1 MIRNPT
7 PRIVSLITSALLSV
21 CIGVFALVA
30 TNFNWGD
37 SILIF
42 ISSLVLSYLLIFY
55 ALEFFIYRKIKLI
68 YKTIHSLKTQKYTGV
83 NNIFKESDR
92 DSDPIE
98 EVNQEVITWARDKKD
113 EIEQLKKLADFRKE
127 FIGNVSHELKTPIFN
142 IQGYIHTLI
151 DGALEDPE
159 VNMKF
164 LKKAARSADR
174 LCDLVED
181 LISISQLEAGELH
194 MEYERFDINALVK
207 DVYEQLEYR
216 SKERGITLTIKDG
229 CNQPFYVYADKY
241 RIRQVIV
248 NLVVNSVKYGKEM
261 GVTTAAY
268 YDMDENILIEV
279 SDNGDGIDQ
288 EHLPRLFERFYRVD
302 KSRSR
307 DAGGTGLGLAIVKHI
322 IEAHQQTINVRS
334 TVGVG
339 STFAFTLKKAQPA
352 DKIATFMF

>member
-7 PRIVSLITSALLSV
+7 PRVVSLITSALLSF
-21 CIGVFALVA
+21 CIGIIALVV
-30 TNFNWGD
+30 THMNWVD
-37 SILIF
+37 TFFIF
-42 ISSLVLSYLLIFY
+42 SASWLLSFFLVYY

-68 YKTIHSLKTQKYTGV
+68 YKTIHSLKTQRYSGV
-83 NNIFKESDR
+83 NALLKKIDHN
-92 DSDPIE
+92 SDPIS
-98 EVNQEVITWARDKKD
+98 EVNQEVITWARDKKE
-113 EIEQLKKLADFRKE
+113 EIDQLKKLADFRKE

-164 LKKAARSADR
+164 LRKAARGADR

-181 LISISQLEAGELH
+181 LISISQLEAGELQ
-194 MEYERFDINALVK
+194 MEYERFDINSLVK

-216 SKERGITLTIKDG
+216 SKEKGITLAIKDG
-229 CNQPFYVYADKY
+229 CNVPFYVYADKY

-248 NLVVNSVKYGKEM
+248 NLVVNSIKYGREM

-268 YDMDENILIEV
+268 YDMDENILIEIT
-279 SDNGDGIDQ
+279 DNGDGIEQ

-322 IEAHQQTINVRS
+322 LEAHKQGINVRS

-339 STFAFTLKKAQPA
+339 STFSFTLKKAQA
-352 DKIATFMF
+352 AERMLTLMW

>member
-7 PRIVSLITSALLSV
+7 PRLVSLITSSILSVIIGLVALLATGYNL
-21 CIGVFALVA
+21 IDTLIIFGV
-30 TNFNWGD
+30 TNVVSF
-37 SILIF
+37 F
-42 ISSLVLSYLLIFY
+42 FIFY

-68 YKTIHSLKTQKYTGV
+68 YKTIHSLKTQRYSSV
-83 NNIFKESDR
+83 NSLFKKFDW
-92 DSDPIE
+92 DSDPIS
-98 EVNQEVITWARDKKD
+98 EVNQEVITWAKDKKE
-113 EIEQLKKLADFRKE
+113 EIDHLKKLADFRKE

-151 DGALEDPE
+151 DGALEDPD
-159 VNMKF
+159 VNIRF
-164 LKKAARSADR
+164 LKKASRSADR

-181 LISISQLEAGELH
+181 LISISQLEAGELK
-194 MEYERFDINALVK
+194 MEYERFDINALVR

-216 SKERGITLTIKDG
+216 SKERGIELTIKEG
-229 CNQPFYVYADKY
+229 CNVPFFVYADKY

-248 NLVVNSVKYGKEM
+248 NLVVNSIKYGNE
-261 GVTTAAY
+261 GGTTTAAY

-279 SDNGDGIDQ
+279 TDNGDGITQ

-322 IEAHQQTINVRS
+322 IEAHKQTINVRS
-334 TVGVG
+334 KTGVG
-339 STFAFTLKKAQPA
+339 TTFAFTLTKAQ
-352 DKIATFMF
+352 